1 MMRVLAIRVV
11 VGLALVVAPV
21 ITVVGLST
29 QAGAASSTTCS
40 GVVGT
45 VDANHASLNGC
56 TVATT
61 GGSGVVGVD
70 ASHTGDLVRWS
81 NGGTTKFKF
90 KAVKVNAAKDPCESG
105 QTEHHLQAKVIKSTG
120 AAAAVSGKVS
130 AYLCIPSSGKKG
142 KVTLVPGT
150 LWKF

>member
-21 ITVVGLST
+21 IGVVGLST

-45 VDANHASLNGC
+45 VHGKHASLDGC
-56 TVATT
+56 TIATT
-61 GGSGVVGVD
+61 GGSGVGGVD
-70 ASHTGDLVRWS
+70 ASGTGDLVRWS

-90 KAVKVNAAKDPCESG
+90 KAVKVNAAKNPCGSG
-105 QTEHHLQAKVIKSTG
+105 QTEDHLQATVIKSTG
-120 AAAAVSGKVS
+120 AAAAISGKVS
-130 AYLCIPSSGKKG
+130 AYLCIPSSGKG

>member
-21 ITVVGLST
+21 IGAVGLST

-45 VDANHASLNGC
+45 VKGKHATLNGC
-56 TVATT
+56 TIATT

-70 ASHTGDLVRWS
+70 ASATGDLVKWS

-90 KAVKVNAAKDPCESG
+90 KPVKIDAAKNPCPSG
-105 QTEHHLQAKVIKSTG
+105 QTEDHLQAKVIKSTG

-130 AYLCIPSSGKKG
+130 AYLCIPSSGKG
-142 KVTLVPGT
+142 NVTLVPGT

>member
-21 ITVVGLST
+21 VGAVGLTT

-45 VDANHASLNGC
+45 VKGKHATLNGC
-56 TVATT
+56 TIATT

-70 ASHTGDLVRWS
+70 ASGGGDLVKWS

-90 KAVKVNAAKDPCESG
+90 KPVKVNAAKNPCPSG
-105 QTEHHLQAKVIKSTG
+105 QKEDHLQAKVIKSTG
-120 AAAAVSGKVS
+120 AAASVSGNVS
-130 AYLCIPSSGKKG
+130 AYLCIPRSGKG
-142 KVTLVPGT
+142 SVTLVPGT
-150 LWKF
+150 LWRF

>member
-21 ITVVGLST
+21 VGAVGLTT

-45 VDANHASLNGC
+45 VKAKHATLNGC
-56 TVATT
+56 TIATT
-61 GGSGVVGVD
+61 GGSGVVGAD
-70 ASHTGDLVRWS
+70 ASGTGDLVKWS

-90 KAVKVNAAKDPCESG
+90 KPVKINAAKNPCPSRQIED
-105 QTEHHLQAKVIKSTG
+105 HLQAKVITSTG
-120 AAAAVSGKVS
+120 AAASVSGNVS
-130 AYLCIPSSGKKG
+130 AYLCIPRSGKG
-142 KVTLVPGT
+142 SVTLVPGT
-150 LWKF
+150 LWRF

>member
-1 MMRVLAIRVV
+1 MRVLAIRVV
-11 VGLALVVAPV
+11 TGLALVVAPV
-21 ITVVGLST
+21 VGVVGLST

-40 GVVGT
+40 GVIGT
-45 VDANHASLNGC
+45 AQGKHASLTGC

-61 GGSGVVGVD
+61 GGSGIVGTD
-70 ASHTGDLVRWS
+70 ASGGDLVRWS

-90 KAVKVNAAKDPCESG
+90 TEVKVNAAKDPCPSG
-105 QTEHHLQAKVIKSTG
+105 QYEHHLQAKVIKSTG

-130 AYLCIPSSGKKG
+130 AYFCVPSSHKG
-142 KVTLVPGT
+142 KITLVPGT